1 MTNTILTFPIIT
13 RSPLSCTWAQTG
25 NPNQPLACVW
35 LDRRPR
41 KRDRSSREAGA
52 SASLGEKELA

>member
-1 MTNTILTFPIIT
+1 MANMILTFPIIS
-13 RSPLSCTWAQTG
+13 RSPLSCTWVETG

-35 LDRRPR
+35 LDRRLR

-52 SASLGEKELA
+52 SASLGEKEPA